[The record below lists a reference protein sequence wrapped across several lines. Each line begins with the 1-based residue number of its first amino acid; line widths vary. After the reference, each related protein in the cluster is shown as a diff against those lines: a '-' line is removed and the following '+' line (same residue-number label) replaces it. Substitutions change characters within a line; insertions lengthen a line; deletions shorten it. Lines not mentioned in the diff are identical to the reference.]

1 MQEQGGGRGKRRKLR
16 EGILNKNWHSQ
27 QRALYHCNN
36 CQKDISHVPRI
47 RCAECKDFDLCL
59 ECFSVGVEIKPH
71 KNTHDYQVVENL
83 SFPILH
89 PDWGADEE
97 ILLLEAIDVYGL
109 GNWLGVADH
118 VGGGKS
124 AAECK
129 RHYFQTYID
138 HGQMPLPVPAPEMAQ
153 VDMAQCIGR
162 ARQGY
167 ARQQYRP
174 MQGAALLAAGSNGP
188 AAAAAAAAGAGGASG
203 VLGVDGRMSSE
214 PPGAGAA
221 SPSMDVD
228 EPDRPADGAAAAG
241 AGAAGNGD
249 VSAGEEAG
257 PKADGAAGAGGA
269 EAGAG
274 GEAGGSPLAN
284 KGLKRHRHEQEAEEQ
299 AGPKDAHGPHA
310 LVGGRSMHHEGPP
323 AAGGKAAGGKAE
335 AAAGPSERSAPEP
348 STRGEPA
355 HAKPYNAPGTYDSTG
370 FHAKR
375 MEFDPEYDNDAETI
389 VADMEFNEY
398 DTPADV
404 QMKVQMLQLYNRRLD
419 ERERR
424 RSFLLERGLINSRA
438 VQAPEKRRNPA
449 ERDLHARMRVFAR
462 YQPQAAHEEFVEG
475 LVLEAR
481 LRSRIAEL
489 REYRR
494 NGIRTFADAD
504 TYETEKRRQKA
515 AADAAI
521 AAANA
526 VHGMPYG
533 YGGPGRGAGAAA
545 AKAARAAAAAAAAG
559 MMPPGALMSPTSLQ
573 SPPGGVGGGAFT
585 PMGLGAPGTG
595 GPMGMMQAGVT
606 DDPVAAAA
614 AAAAAMGGN
623 PVAAAMAAAANTAGA
638 PSAAAAATSSDPA
651 RPLVAVPMGRGTG
664 TALAHW
670 RARRGVPLDVTCLPG
685 VELLSS
691 RERELCAAARLLP
704 AHYLALKD
712 VMLRDAE
719 KNGAISRTEARSFF
733 RLDPSRSLR
742 IYDLLVA
749 AGWVTAA
756 PGPGGKLGAGAGG
769 SGQLRL
775 LAAGGEGEGDDG
787 AGGTEGMDLD
797 DQGGDE

>member
-1 MQEQGGGRGKRRKLR
+1 MQEHGGGRGKRRKLR

-109 GNWLGVADH
+109 GNWLGVAEH
-118 VGGGKS
+118 VGGDKS
-124 AAECK
+124 AAECR

-138 HGQMPLPVPAPEMAQ
+138 HEQMPLPVPAPEMAQ
-153 VDMAQCIGR
+153 VDMAQCIAR

-174 MQGAALLAAGSNGP
+174 LQGAALVAAGSNGV
-188 AAAAAAAAGAGGASG
+188 AAVAGAGRAAGAAGS
-203 VLGVDGRMSSE
+203 DGRMGSE

-228 EPDRPADGAAAAG
+228 EPDRPADSAAAAG
-241 AGAAGNGD
+241 ATGAGNGD
-249 VSAGEEAG
+249 ASAGEEAG
-257 PKADGAAGAGGA
+257 AGGAGA
-269 EAGAG
+269 EAGAA
-274 GEAGGSPLAN
+274 GEAGGGHPAN
-284 KGLKRHRHEQEAEEQ
+284 KGLKRHRHEPQAAEEQ

-310 LVGGRSMHHEGPP
+310 VVGGRSMHHEGPA

-335 AAAGPSERSAPEP
+335 AAASPSERSAPEP
-348 STRGEPA
+348 STRGEPS
-355 HAKPYNAPGTYDSTG
+355 HAKPFNAPGTYDSTG

-389 VADMEFNEY
+389 VADMEFSEY
-398 DTPADV
+398 DSPADV

-424 RSFLLERGLINSRA
+424 RSFLLERGLLQSGA

-533 YGGPGRGAGAAA
+533 GAGGGGPGRGAGAAA
-545 AKAARAAAAAAAAG
+545 AKAARAAAAAAAG
-559 MMPPGALMSPTSLQ
+559 MLPPGALMSPTSML
-573 SPPGGVGGGAFT
+573 SPTGGAGGAYT
-585 PMGLGAPGTG
+585 PMG
-595 GPMGMMQAGVT
+595 GPMGMMQAGLT
-606 DDPVAAAA
+606 DDGAMGGNPAA
-614 AAAAAMGGN
+614 AAAAAM
-623 PVAAAMAAAANTAGA
+623 AAAAVNTTMAS
-638 PSAAAAATSSDPA
+638 SAAAASTSCDPA
-651 RPLVAVPMGRGTG
+651 RPLVAAPMGRGTG
-664 TALAHW
+664 SALAHW

-704 AHYLALKD
+704 CHYLALKD
-712 VMLRDAE
+712 MMLRDAE
-719 KNGAISRTEARSFF
+719 KNGAISRTEARSLF
-733 RLDPSRSLR
+733 RLDPARSLR

-749 AGWVTAA
+749 AGWVTPA
-756 PGPGGKLGAGAGG
+756 PGPGGKLGAGAGS

-787 AGGTEGMDLD
+787 AGGTDGMDLD
-797 DQGGDE
+797 EQGGDE